1 MYSFLYTAYVVA
13 IFIVCIKGAYCL
25 DNKPTTMLPVF
36 DDLQTAT
43 LEPPPAP
50 QASFHLSPSPV
61 MLTIVEDILA
71 TSEMV

>member
-1 MYSFLYTAYVVA
+1 
-13 IFIVCIKGAYCL
+13 
-25 DNKPTTMLPVF
+25 MLPIF
-36 DDLQTAT
+36 DDLWTTT
-43 LEPPPAP
+43 LESPPTP